1 MKAILI
7 EWDQN
12 TGKRAGNV
20 DPRDKNMFCRG
31 WQNMDVTPAV
41 ELREILDGRDTSQY
55 DGVKGIT
62 VLEGSDAINDA
73 IELNFPSKFVIDD
86 EVIYTAHLQKKA
98 AKLNFDKLSDDRSE
112 RLKELKETHK
122 IKGISEKKAARV

>member
-73 IELNFPSKFVIDD
+73 IELNFPSKFVIDEGIEGNAQD
-86 EVIYTAHLQKKA
+86 QRDFREKGCKGVRYVFWGSDSVCCRSIHKA
-98 AKLNFDKLSDDRSE
+98 IRY
-112 RLKELKETHK
+112 RRHCY
-122 IKGISEKKAARV
+122 